1 LKVSVRGEGEFLE
14 EGETARRSRVVLRD
28 GEEGNDE
35 PHGLEDEVELL
46 HPKVECLSSDV
57 MLSWN
62 VEPRGAGADGR
73 GFDTA
78 ENTESASDK
87 EGVESAVWGRW
98 DEEADRGETG
108 DKSA

>member
-1 LKVSVRGEGEFLE
+1 M
-14 EGETARRSRVVLRD
+14 AVLRD

-35 PHGLEDEVELL
+35 LLGFEDEVELL

-62 VEPRGAGADGR
+62 VEPRRAGADER
-73 GFDTA
+73 GFGTA
-78 ENTESASDK
+78 ESTESASDK
-87 EGVESAVWGRW
+87 ESVESAVWGRW